1 MTNALRQ
8 PGNHSCHRK
17 APSVRAG
24 SQRPAA
30 AGAALRAGNLIISA
44 VRAGAPGSTAA
55 LSSVLEELPAH
66 GAVREEAPP
75 AKGGFTGRQAWRL
88 TFTSLQSTLLV
99 PKLCLGPAR
108 VHRWCLYSC
117 SSFFIPWA
125 PKQCDVQIMRK
136 REKEKERE
144 GRRQGRGEREQKRG
158 RKGGREEG
166 TERKKILDWP
176 ERVQGCP
183 KEASV

>member
-44 VRAGAPGSTAA
+44 VRAEAPGSTAA
-55 LSSVLEELPAH
+55 LSGVLEELPAH
-66 GAVREEAPP
+66 GAVQKEAPP
-75 AKGGFTGRQAWRL
+75 AKGGFMGQQAWRL

-108 VHRWCLYSC
+108 VHRWCLYSH

-125 PKQCDVQIMRK
+125 PKQCYVQIMRK
-136 REKEKERE
+136 REKERE
-144 GRRQGRGEREQKRG
+144 GRREGRAGGKRG
-158 RKGGREEG
+158 A
-166 TERKKILDWP
+166 ERKKILD
-176 ERVQGCP
+176 
-183 KEASV
+183 

>member
-1 MTNALRQ
+1 M
-8 PGNHSCHRK
+8 
-17 APSVRAG
+17 PSDSRG
-24 SQRPAA
+24 TT
-30 AGAALRAGNLIISA
+30 A
-44 VRAGAPGSTAA
+44 V
-55 LSSVLEELPAH
+55 
-66 GAVREEAPP
+66 
-75 AKGGFTGRQAWRL
+75 TGRLLVCGLAARGPRLQGRLSGLVTSLSLLSEQEPQGAQLLSAACWRSCL
-88 TFTSLQSTLLV
+88 RTELCERRPLLPKEASRGSRPGDTFTSLQSTLLV

-125 PKQCDVQIMRK
+125 SKQCYVQIMRK

-158 RKGGREEG
+158 RKGGREEE